1 MSHGADTIPMLQVIL
16 EEIRELKETVKAQDE
31 AIRGNGKPGLNQRVA
46 LIEERMKL
54 IAMAL
59 LAGLPLV
66 FDWVKR
72 QLGWQ

>member
-1 MSHGADTIPMLQVIL
+1 MGHTDTIPMLQVIL
-16 EEIRELKETVKAQDE
+16 EEIRELKAGQQRLDE
-31 AIRGNGKPGLNQRVA
+31 AVRGNGKPGLNQKVA
-46 LIEERMKL
+46 ILEDRLKL